1 MVLQHNSIQLEK
13 RLGNGAFGE
22 VFQAKFTAIGAI
34 QPIEVAVK
42 RVKGAA
48 KREQLQEFCHEA
60 SIMAVLHHENI
71 VAFYGIAS
79 LEEPI
84 MVVMEM
90 VTGGDL
96 KKYLQNTSNIS
107 KAQIIYFAL
116 NIACGMRHLSS
127 KNVIHRDLAA
137 RNCLITNELK
147 VKISDFGLSIF
158 GTDVIQKNLKK
169 APIRWLAPETLIKG
183 MFNEKTDNPEARI
196 NFTTVKRRVQALYLQ
211 SLNTSLTST
220 TTNTNPATSPTV
232 PLEFKKS
239 EDRIRSFKIN
249 LSRKKSFDGAKS
261 KTTSTRKRR
270 FLSFRRKNKK
280 LALPTGMTTTPS
292 TNPSTEVTAT
302 TPSPTTP
309 MTTTPMP
316 AVSSTT
322 TPETAT
328 PRSPSTNT

>member
-96 KKYLQNTSNIS
+96 K
-107 KAQIIYFAL
+107 
-116 NIACGMRHLSS
+116 
-127 KNVIHRDLAA
+127 
-137 RNCLITNELK
+137 
-147 VKISDFGLSIF
+147 
-158 GTDVIQKNLKK
+158 
-169 APIRWLAPETLIKG
+169 
-183 MFNEKTDNPEARI
+183 NPEARI